1 MAERRFVYF
10 YSMFCSAIF
19 CLHLFIFH
27 SGVDLKMVT
36 FSCVP
41 TGDRQGIM
49 EMVTNAKTL
58 REIHVTGNQG
68 FYVKSFSRNFSWN
81 WFTIWFT
88 NMNTE
93 QCFFFNLFVSF
104 LLQALWDL
112 LKKHQYLTIWP
123 NGTLR
128 NLNLPLRLI
137 ILPALVLV
145 TAW

>member
-10 YSMFCSAIF
+10 YSMFCSAF

-58 REIHVTGNQG
+58 REIQVTGNQG
-68 FYVKSFSRNFSWN
+68 LFTFCLKYIHSWPEN
-81 WFTIWFT
+81 
-88 NMNTE
+88 
-93 QCFFFNLFVSF
+93 
-104 LLQALWDL
+104 
-112 LKKHQYLTIWP
+112 LKKSAPKKTCEIKKNQFHE
-123 NGTLR
+123 
-128 NLNLPLRLI
+128 
-137 ILPALVLV
+137 
-145 TAW
+145 

>member
-1 MAERRFVYF
+1 MRQDQLTIQMIRIMDKLWLKEGLWIFYAIIWFFLQFLTVFLYF
-10 YSMFCSAIF
+10 HA
-19 CLHLFIFH
+19 
-27 SGVDLKMVT
+27 GVDLKMVT

-81 WFTIWFT
+81 WFTIRFT

-104 LLQALWDL
+104 LLQA
-112 LKKHQYLTIWP
+112 
-123 NGTLR
+123 
-128 NLNLPLRLI
+128 
-137 ILPALVLV
+137 
-145 TAW
+145 